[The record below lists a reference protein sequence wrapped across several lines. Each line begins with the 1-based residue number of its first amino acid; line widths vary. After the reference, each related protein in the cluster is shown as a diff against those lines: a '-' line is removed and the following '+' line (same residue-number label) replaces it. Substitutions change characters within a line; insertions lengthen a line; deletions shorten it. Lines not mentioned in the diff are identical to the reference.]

1 MQVVLS
7 VSDDHGVHTVM
18 SELLEA
24 TSHPSAAI
32 RAAAATLINA
42 YVSKAKLDY
51 TAYVPNLIRGLIKMF
66 TDDDDR

>member
-1 MQVVLS
+1 
-7 VSDDHGVHTVM
+7 M

-24 TSHPSAAI
+24 TSHSSAAI

-66 TDDDDR
+66 TDEDNR